1 MQNDVDAQIFQLFLK
16 LIRGDL
22 SGILCD
28 DDTADIQVDAAES
41 VDQTQ
46 NIQIVGDAQVAA
58 DFILFNIGRVDDDD
72 DFNGIPQF
80 H

>member
-22 SGILCD
+22 PGILRD

-58 DFILFNIGRVDDDD
+58 DFILFN
-72 DFNGIPQF
+72 NW
-80 H
+80 

>member
-28 DDTADIQVDAAES
+28 DDTADIQVDAAGKRRS
-41 VDQTQ
+41 
-46 NIQIVGDAQVAA
+46 DAEHP
-58 DFILFNIGRVDDDD
+58 DRR
-72 DFNGIPQF
+72 
-80 H
+80 